1 MHRYRKSRK
10 KPSVAV
16 KVSYPWILAI
26 SKLARRCFR
35 KTAFIL
41 LRANFSTV
49 QYTKNR
55 KDLIDLNFTKNDLIS
70 HAMSYGYK
78 DNTSYFYK
86 DPVTFLAYLFLRM
99 KVNIFQKVKS
109 EILQKIKTKNGNNLM
124 FHIWNWYRHVFWTIR
139 KIVIYL
145 LLLLSFS
152 KRDYSV
158 GRIDL
163 QSLNRLKLLKHSVEF
178 GYLENFPYFQKN
190 KIRRLQRIILL
201 SNEITLVRFLMRNK
215 KVSKVVYS
223 LNSKYSFQDRIRQWS
238 SDLVPETDLSKF
250 NSIFVVN
257 KLISSATTRPCEE
270 CHSDLG
276 KSLHPNLIS
285 VIIPVF
291 KTDPKF
297 LVEALQSLSRQSCI
311 AFETIIILDGP
322 QPSSLGLIVSDFQ
335 NSMKNVRV
343 IELSENSGIS
353 VATNSGIEVAENEY
367 VLFLDH
373 DDMLT
378 PNAISEVSRAIMDLP
393 ETDLVYSDH
402 DKVNENGQTFAPEFK
417 PDFSPV
423 LAFSYMY
430 IGHLKVYKKKLFF
443 EFGFF
448 DKNFDGCQ
456 DYEWFLRNILEIK
469 NVIHISKV
477 LYHYRV
483 WSGSTTQN
491 PNQNRETLTKTR
503 MAIQDQLARFGFN
516 GDVTQAKFAPDIGIC
531 EISWKQRSSRV
542 TIVIPTIS
550 LLLVKNCIDSL
561 FHQDFPSN
569 AEILVVD
576 NTDDGHIKKY
586 FSEDIV
592 GLKVRCE
599 WISKRDL
606 GVSEGW
612 SFSKLINRAV
622 NLVKTEYVLLLNDD
636 VRPISKDWL
645 TQMMGYIQFPSVGIV
660 GAKLQFPNGTVQHNG
675 IRLGNFNGLA
685 SPIFRGMPSTTNG
698 YLDWNLIT
706 REVDAVTAACM
717 LISLDLWNLL
727 GGLDQEDLN
736 VAYNDVDLCLR
747 ALDEGFTSVV
757 CTSALLEHLEGATRA
772 KVDNPAEE
780 VFFREKYRDRK
791 STFTSKNFILDN
803 QNWLIP
809 KVKAGDDAEKTIF
822 DHAKLRIGIWSHNL
836 NLEGASKSLELL
848 TEHLIDM
855 GYQLDVFSGKDGPLK
870 EKYEKLGISPRV
882 FSNIGSYNQTEFLNQ
897 IMNLSDVIRFAQL
910 DALLINTSLGFEW
923 ALAAKYAGVPTI
935 WMIRESESPKEQFK
949 YAPEWYLNL
958 WEKMLDYVD
967 KVVFV
972 SYSSLDQFR
981 NRLNQGNFAVIQ
993 NGYDEQFSEEVRL
1006 IPSLK
1011 DKLNFISVGTISQ
1024 RKNQLDS
1031 LKAFIEAFS
1040 NAKDSATI
1048 TFVGN
1053 VDSEYG
1059 QMFKKIVLS
1068 HTENGYDIRVVGST
1082 SKIGD
1087 FYNEADILLTTSLSE
1102 SFPRIFLEGLS
1113 HSLICIGY
1121 PVNGLAEQMRHGWD
1135 SFCVEIG
1142 NISEMANYMKL
1153 LSTNQKLRIQ
1163 MQQNARFSLQ
1173 TFDTSKANAQKVEE
1187 LINELMEQR

>member
-1 MHRYRKSRK
+1 MSNRLIR
-10 KPSVAV
+10 
-16 KVSYPWILAI
+16 AI
-26 SKLARRCFR
+26 VTFTRRCFR
-35 KTAFIL
+35 KATFVL
-41 LRANFSTV
+41 LRINFSIDR
-49 QYTKNR
+49 YTRNR
-55 KDLIDLNFTKNDLIS
+55 QDLIDLNLTRNDLIS
-70 HAMSYGYK
+70 HAMSSGHR
-78 DNTSYFYK
+78 DNTSYFFK
-86 DPVTFLAYLFLRM
+86 DPITFLALLLL
-99 KVNIFQKVKS
+99 KVKS
-109 EILQKIKTKNGNNLM
+109 RLVQKEKSKKYGHNLVSRT
-124 FHIWNWYRHVFWTIR
+124 WEWYRRVFWKIR
-139 KIVIYL
+139 KVLIYFL
-145 LLLLSFS
+145 LLVNFS
-152 KRDYSV
+152 KRDYSA
-158 GRIDL
+158 GRLDL
-163 QSLNRLKLLKHSVEF
+163 QSLNRLELMKHSVEF
-178 GYLENFPYFQKN
+178 GYLENYPYFQKN
-190 KIRRLQRIILL
+190 RIRQLQRIILL
-201 SNEITLVRFLMRNK
+201 SNEIIFVRFLMRNK
-215 KVSKVVYS
+215 RVSKVIYS
-223 LNSKYSFQDRIRQWS
+223 LNSKYSFQDKIRQRG
-238 SDLVPETDLSKF
+238 SDLVPETDLSNF
-250 NSIFVVN
+250 DSIFIVN
-257 KLISSATTRPCEE
+257 ELISSATTQPCEE
-270 CHSDLG
+270 CNSDLG
-276 KSLHPNLIS
+276 PSAHPNLIS

-291 KTDPKF
+291 KTDPKY

-335 NSMKNVRV
+335 DSMKKVRV
-343 IELSENSGIS
+343 IELSENLGIS
-353 VATNSGIEVAENEY
+353 VATNRGIEVAENEY

-373 DDMLT
+373 DDLLT
-378 PNAISEVSRAIMDLP
+378 PNAISEVSRAIMDSP
-393 ETDLVYSDH
+393 ETHLVYSDH
-402 DKVNENGQTFAPEFK
+402 DKVNENGQTFGPEFK

-456 DYEWFLRNILEIK
+456 DYEWFLRNILELK
-469 NVIHISKV
+469 NVIHIPKV

-483 WSGSTTQN
+483 WSGSTTQI
-491 PNQNRETLTKTR
+491 PNQNRDILTKTR
-503 MAIQDQLARFGFN
+503 IAIQDQLTRFGFN

-531 EISWKQRSSRV
+531 EISWNQRNSRV

-561 FHQDFPSN
+561 FDQNLPSN

-586 FSEDIV
+586 FSENIADP
-592 GLKVRCE
+592 KVSCE

-645 TQMMGYIQFPSVGIV
+645 TQMLGYIQFPSVGIV

-717 LISLDLWNLL
+717 LISLDLWKLL
-727 GGLDQEDLN
+727 GGLNQEDLN

-780 VFFREKYRDRK
+780 VFFREKYKDTK

-809 KVKAGDDAEKTIF
+809 KAKAGEDSEKAIL
-822 DHAKLRIGIWSHNL
+822 DPAKLRIGIWSHNL

-848 TEHLIDM
+848 TRHLIDKR
-855 GYQLDVFSGKDGPLK
+855 YQLEVFSAKDGPLK
-870 EKYEKLGISPRV
+870 EKYEKLGISPAV
-882 FSNIGSYNQTEFLNQ
+882 FSSIGSYNQNELLNK

-910 DALLINTSLGFEW
+910 DALIINTSLGLEW
-923 ALAAKYAGVPTI
+923 TLAAKHAGVPTI
-935 WMIRESESPKEQFK
+935 WMIRESELPKEQFM

-958 WEKMLDYVD
+958 WEKMLDHVD

-981 NRLNQGNFAVIQ
+981 NKLNQGNFAVIQ
-993 NGYDEQFSEEVRL
+993 NGYEAKSPEEVRQ
-1006 IPSLK
+1006 IPNLK

-1031 LKAFIEAFS
+1031 LKAFVEAFS
-1040 NAKDSATI
+1040 NAKDLATL

-1059 QMFKKIVLS
+1059 QMFKKIVRS
-1068 HTENGYDIRVVGST
+1068 HTKNGYNIRVVGST
-1082 SKIGD
+1082 STIGD
-1087 FYNEADILLTTSLSE
+1087 FYNEADVLLTTSLSE

-1113 HSLICIGY
+1113 YSLICIGY

-1135 SFCVEIG
+1135 SFCVEVG
-1142 NISEMANYMKL
+1142 NTSEMATYMKL
-1153 LSTNQKLRIQ
+1153 LSTNQELRIR

-1187 LINELMEQR
+1187 LLTELMEHH